1 MTKSVQ
7 ATDLR
12 KAIFGYKFQIGVI
25 LVSIIL
31 DPIIAFV
38 FSMFY
43 LVNIKDKKVPHT
55 IYAKDINY
63 LLTFRSTRPP
73 SEVFSN
79 KIIIEKIPDGGRVD
93 RNIVNK

>member
-43 LVNIKDKKVPHT
+43 LVNIKDKNVPHT

-79 KIIIEKIPDGGRVD
+79 
-93 RNIVNK
+93 